1 MRWAYATS
9 PIDYRPGWAVRET
22 LACIASSV
30 RSGLIGG
37 GVSVPAADVLQDVS
51 ALSEVSYSRH
61 GQLEWMHTLHSVLLV
76 HFQICVGLANVLIKR
91 ILIRLRIGSLF
102 LLR

>member
-1 MRWAYATS
+1 M
-9 PIDYRPGWAVRET
+9 RET
-22 LACIASSV
+22 LACITSSV

-37 GVSVPAADVLQDVS
+37 GVSVPAADILLVVS

-61 GQLEWMHTLHSVLLV
+61 GQLEWMHILHSVLLV
-76 HFQICVGLANVLIKR
+76 HFQICIRLPNVLIKGV
-91 ILIRLRIGSLF
+91 LIRLRIGSLF